1 MKSSAAAVVLGA
13 QRDQCPI
20 VTKPRS
26 FGYVVELNTAIAGIG
41 KSSFPDKAT
50 KPRKSVAVA
59 LVRRHRWYAS
69 ILRVLSCVRRSSA
82 STFALSYLTLAL
94 FAYFRAEFIFIRC
107 SL

>member
-82 STFALSYLTLAL
+82 KTLQESYRTRARLASL
-94 FAYFRAEFIFIRC
+94 RAAFIFVMC